1 MKKWI
6 YLIIPGVMLVVFLVF
21 YFSHE
26 KEAIAREKAR
36 AELVAKKTEEDK
48 KQKAESESKARESAK
63 IAQVER
69 EASEAKKEA
78 DRRKKQLDIDRE
90 IKETTDAA
98 VADGNKASKRAN
110 ELEIELARL
119 QREKDRIGREAFDL
133 AKKVELTMVAK
144 RNAELEEQRL
154 TEMIAR
160 KAAASAM
167 AKMPPPP
174 PPPPPPAK

>member
-6 YLIIPGVMLVVFLVF
+6 YLLIPSVMLVVFLVF

-26 KEAIAREKAR
+26 KEALARETMR
-36 AELVAKKTEEDK
+36 AEVLAKKNAEEK
-48 KQKAESESKARESAK
+48 KQKADSEAKARESAK
-63 IAQVER
+63 IAQQQR
-69 EASEAKKEA
+69 EADEAKKEA
-78 DRRKKQLDIDRE
+78 DRRAKQVAIDRE

-98 VADGNKASKRAN
+98 VAEGDKSSKRVN
-110 ELEIELARL
+110 ELEIELKRL
-119 QREKDRIGREAFDL
+119 QREKDRLGREAFDL
-133 AKKVELTMVAK
+133 AKQVELTMVAK

-174 PPPPPPAK
+174 PPPPPAAK

>member
-6 YLIIPGVMLVVFLVF
+6 YLIIPGVMTVVFLLF

-26 KEAIAREKAR
+26 KEAREREKAR
-36 AELVAKKTEEDK
+36 TELVAKRNAEEK
-48 KQKAESESKARESAK
+48 SQKADSEAKARESAK
-63 IAQVER
+63 IAQQER
-69 EASEAKKEA
+69 EATDAKKEA
-78 DRRKKQLDIDRE
+78 DRRAKQAAIDRE

-98 VADGNKASKRAN
+98 LAEADKSAKRVN

-119 QREKDRIGREAFDL
+119 RLAKERVGREAFDQ
-133 AKKVELTMVAK
+133 AKQVELTMVAK

-160 KAAASAM
+160 KAVASAM

-174 PPPPPPAK
+174 PPPLPPAK